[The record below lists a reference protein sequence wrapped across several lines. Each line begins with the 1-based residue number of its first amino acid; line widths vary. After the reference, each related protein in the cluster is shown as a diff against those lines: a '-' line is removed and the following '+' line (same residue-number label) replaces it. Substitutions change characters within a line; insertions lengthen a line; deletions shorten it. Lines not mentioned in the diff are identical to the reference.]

1 MEQCKLKPY
10 AKCIVFCVFIVNF
23 SVLHIVQIL
32 KLVLITSIRLFTGT
46 MMCVE
51 SSGMFVGWFGG
62 DLEGVD
68 GDGWRLGG
76 VTGSGVLVLE
86 QVDSSVVCLFVCFL
100 FAT

>member
-1 MEQCKLKPY
+1 MIY
-10 AKCIVFCVFIVNF
+10 
-23 SVLHIVQIL
+23 
-32 KLVLITSIRLFTGT
+32 
-46 MMCVE
+46 VE
-51 SSGMFVGWFGG
+51 PSGMFVGWFDG
-62 DLEGVD
+62 DSEGLD